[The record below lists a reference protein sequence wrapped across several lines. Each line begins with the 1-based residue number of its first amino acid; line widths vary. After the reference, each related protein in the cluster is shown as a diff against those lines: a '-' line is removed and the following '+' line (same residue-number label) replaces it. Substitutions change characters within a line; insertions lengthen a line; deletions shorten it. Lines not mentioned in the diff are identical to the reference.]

1 MDDSVKAGPADNAPE
16 AVLELRQVGKRF
28 VAGKRTVQ
36 ALRHV
41 SLAVQP
47 GRVTGLIGPD
57 GAGKTTL
64 MRLAVGLLAP
74 DEGEIRTLGF
84 DATHESLAVQANVGH
99 MPQRFGLYEDLSVQ
113 ENLDLYA
120 DLQGVPEGERPDRYE
135 ELMRMTGLGRFT
147 GRLAGRLSGGMKQK
161 LGLACTLVRPPRL
174 LLLDEPTVGVDPV
187 SRRELWQ
194 IVYRLV
200 RQEGMTVL
208 LSTAYL
214 DEAERCEE
222 VLLLH
227 EGELVGYGPPK
238 QFREQARGRTYLVS
252 APGQRKRAVQARLAA
267 AAPVVDALIQGERVR
282 LVMNSETPPD
292 LATLVPGLP
301 GVVLQPT
308 APRLEDSFVTLLRKR
323 QVEKGAAVGG
333 ERTSPLLPERGHS
346 CPQQALKASALPPV
360 PKPSP
365 PSDVAA
371 DRNVRAPTRRQ
382 PQEGNGKGPVIEV
395 RGVRRRFGKFY
406 AVKGVT
412 FQVRRGEVFGLLGAN
427 GAGKSTTFRM
437 LCGLLPATEG
447 VLLVAGVDLRHAAAA
462 ARARIGYMSQKFSLY
477 GNLSVVENLRFFSSA
492 YGLSGPRQREQIEW
506 ALAQFELGPMA
517 DTNSL
522 DLPLGHRQRLAMA
535 CALMHEPEILFL
547 DEPTS
552 GVDPLARREFWSHI
566 NSLAEQNVT
575 VMVTTHFMEEAEYC
589 DRLVI
594 MAEGEILALGTPE
607 EIKQRQRTAAL
618 PEPTMEDAFIG
629 LIEGKG
635 QQSSLDDSTPL

>member
-1 MDDSVKAGPADNAPE
+1 MDDSVKAERADNAPE

-74 DEGEIRTLGF
+74 DEGAIRTLGF
-84 DATHESLAVQANVGH
+84 DATHESLAVQANVGY

-120 DLQGVPEGERPDRYE
+120 DLQGVPEGERPSRYE
-135 ELMRMTGLGRFT
+135 ELMRMTGLARFT

-222 VLLLH
+222 VLLMH
-227 EGELVGYGPPK
+227 EGELVGHGPPR

-267 AAPVVDALIQGERVR
+267 AAPVVDALDPGRARAAGYEQRDTARPRHARARPARGSRYSRRHPGWRTVLSHCLENGRRER
-282 LVMNSETPPD
+282 
-292 LATLVPGLP
+292 
-301 GVVLQPT
+301 
-308 APRLEDSFVTLLRKR
+308 AP
-323 QVEKGAAVGG
+323 
-333 ERTSPLLPERGHS
+333 
-346 CPQQALKASALPPV
+346 
-360 PKPSP
+360 PSP
-365 PSDVAA
+365 RSAARHYCRSADIPVRSKLQWVTRSGQFQAVSSIRCRCGQECPRSDVAA
-371 DRNVRAPTRRQ
+371 AAGGQRQ
-382 PQEGNGKGPVIEV
+382 W
-395 RGVRRRFGKFY
+395 
-406 AVKGVT
+406 
-412 FQVRRGEVFGLLGAN
+412 
-427 GAGKSTTFRM
+427 
-437 LCGLLPATEG
+437 
-447 VLLVAGVDLRHAAAA
+447 LRH
-462 ARARIGYMSQKFSLY
+462 
-477 GNLSVVENLRFFSSA
+477 
-492 YGLSGPRQREQIEW
+492 
-506 ALAQFELGPMA
+506 
-517 DTNSL
+517 
-522 DLPLGHRQRLAMA
+522 
-535 CALMHEPEILFL
+535 
-547 DEPTS
+547 
-552 GVDPLARREFWSHI
+552 
-566 NSLAEQNVT
+566 
-575 VMVTTHFMEEAEYC
+575 
-589 DRLVI
+589 
-594 MAEGEILALGTPE
+594 
-607 EIKQRQRTAAL
+607 
-618 PEPTMEDAFIG
+618 
-629 LIEGKG
+629 
-635 QQSSLDDSTPL
+635 